1 MLKKKSEQN
10 KQENV
15 CQMTLYCWLSQ
26 AAEEKKNNDFMK
38 QMVSFQT
45 KNAHFY
51 FDLNAWLTDVRPIHM
66 VYCLMSIS
74 LFIEFYVKIKFKN
87 QD

>member
-1 MLKKKSEQN
+1 
-10 KQENV
+10 
-15 CQMTLYCWLSQ
+15 
-26 AAEEKKNNDFMK
+26 MK

-51 FDLNAWLTDVRPIHM
+51 FYLPVWLTDVRPIHM

-74 LFIEFYVKIKFKN
+74 LFIEFYVKNKN
-87 QD
+87 QG